1 MATRVWESAVIDAPI
16 DEVWKLVRP
25 LTFSYN
31 SYVTSASNEGKSH
44 DDEVG
49 AIKAI
54 TYKDGTTQRIM
65 LIGLSDASW
74 SVSWD
79 VIESEPP
86 IEVYSV
92 SHTIRLRRVTES
104 NQTFATWT
112 TDFSNDATA
121 TVTEDQRYKQ
131 RENFTALQKAVAS
144 LKGKKASSGQD
155 TKETKTKHLVGA
167 PTDAKKIDDETAKF
181 VLSLKS
187 DVEHLAGYSFEEFVP
202 VAYKTQVVSG
212 INYFVKIKT
221 GDNYIHV
228 TIWKR
233 VGGLPPQ
240 VTNVYPGKTASDPL

>member
-25 LTFSYN
+25 LNFSYN
-31 SYVTSASNEGKSH
+31 SYVTSAENEGKAH

-49 AIKAI
+49 SIKAI
-54 TYKDGTTQRIM
+54 TYKDGTTQRIK
-65 LIGLSDASW
+65 LIGLSDATW

-131 RENFTALQKAVAS
+131 RENFTSLQKAVVG
-144 LKGKKASSGQD
+144 LKTKKSTPSS
-155 TKETKTKHLVGA
+155 ETKGHHLVGA
-167 PTDAKKIDDETAKF
+167 PGETKPVDEETLKF
-181 VLSLKS
+181 VLSVKNEIEQQ
-187 DVEHLAGYSFEEFVP
+187 VGHSFEEFKP
-202 VAYKTQVVSG
+202 ISYKTQVVSG
-212 INYFVKIKT
+212 LNYFVKIKT
-221 GDNYIHV
+221 GATSYIHV

-233 VGGLPPQ
+233 VGGQPPA
-240 VTNVYPGKTASDPL
+240 VTNISPGKSATDAL